1 MITSREK
8 TKIYPFLSL
17 QCLIIFKLTSTKFL
31 PKNFVVLI
39 SQLRMTVKG
48 ERPGY

>member
-8 TKIYPFLSL
+8 TKIDPFLSPKF
-17 QCLIIFKLTSTKFL
+17 LIIFKLTTTKFL
-31 PKNFVVLI
+31 PKIFVVLI